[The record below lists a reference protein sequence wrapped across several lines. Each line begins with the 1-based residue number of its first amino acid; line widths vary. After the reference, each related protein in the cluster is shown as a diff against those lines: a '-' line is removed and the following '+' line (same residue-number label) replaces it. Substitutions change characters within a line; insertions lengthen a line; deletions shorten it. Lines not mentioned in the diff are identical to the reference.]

1 MEAAL
6 LVLILIPV
14 FLVYAVAVILIGPL
28 LLAGRERNDLPW
40 KHWGLDRGKDTE
52 NFKDS

>member
-6 LVLILIPV
+6 LVLIVIPV
-14 FLVYAVAVILIGPL
+14 FSLVVILLGPL
-28 LLAGRERNDLPW
+28 LLAGRERKDLPW
-40 KHWGLDRGKDTE
+40 KYWGLDRGKETE